1 MEKQI
6 TSHIVKG
13 AILGG
18 ISILFSIIIYVFNL
32 YTTQW
37 LSWISYAILIG
48 GIIYGNILFSNQN
61 NNNVSF
67 GNIFAHGFKT
77 TAVVIVIS
85 VVYTILSLKVLFP
98 DMIDKIVDISR
109 VEMEKNPQMTD
120 EMIEQGITMTKKLF
134 LPFAIGGIIL
144 GLGFFGAIGSLE
156 LMCIS
161 LGIESS
167 KNMDVTGNKVH
178 DSFWF
183 ENKYQEIQ
191 DYCEKDVDVLIN
203 VITKIKSL

>member
-32 YTTQW
+32 YTSQW
-37 LSWISYAILIG
+37 LSWLSYAILIG
-48 GIIYGNILFSNQN
+48 GIIYGNVLFANQN
-61 NNNVSF
+61 DNKVSF

-85 VVYTILSLKVLFP
+85 VVYTLLSLKVLFP
-98 DMIDKIVDISR
+98 DMVDKIIEISR

-120 EMIEQGITMTKKLF
+120 EIIEQAISMTRKF
-134 LPFAIGGIIL
+134 FIPFAVGGVLIGTGIM
-144 GLGFFGAIGSLE
+144 GAIGSL
-156 LMCIS
+156 I
-161 LGIESS
+161 GAAVAK
-167 KNMDVTGNKVH
+167 KNPVDPFT
-178 DSFWF
+178 DI
-183 ENKYQEIQ
+183 QATIQ
-191 DYCEKDVDVLIN
+191 DTEAIDQ
-203 VITKIKSL
+203 

>member
-1 MEKQI
+1 MDKQI

-48 GIIYGNILFSNQN
+48 GIIYGNILFANQN
-61 NNNVSF
+61 DNNVSF

-77 TAVVIVIS
+77 TAVTIVIT
-85 VVYTILSLKVLFP
+85 VVYTVLALYVLFP
-98 DMIDKIVDISR
+98 DMVDKIIEISR
-109 VEMEKNPQMTD
+109 TAMAKNPKLTD
-120 EMIEQGITMTKKLF
+120 EMIEQGIAMTKKLF

-144 GLGFFGAIGSLE
+144 GLGFFGAIGSL
-156 LMCIS
+156 I
-161 LGIESS
+161 GAAVAK
-167 KNMDVTGNKVH
+167 KNPIDPFK
-178 DSFWF
+178 
-183 ENKYQEIQ
+183 Q
-191 DYCEKDVDVLIN
+191 D
-203 VITKIKSL
+203 TAQ

>member
-1 MEKQI
+1 MDKQI

-48 GIIYGNILFSNQN
+48 GIIYGNILFANQN
-61 NNNVSF
+61 ENNVNF

-85 VVYTILSLKVLFP
+85 VLYTVLSLFIFP
-98 DMIDKIVDISR
+98 DMVDKIIEISR
-109 VEMEKNPQMTD
+109 TAMAKNPQMTD
-120 EMIEQGITMTKKLF
+120 EMIDQAITMTKKLF
-134 LPFAIGGIIL
+134 LPFAIAGAIFGT
-144 GLGFFGAIGSLE
+144 GFLGAIGSL
-156 LMCIS
+156 I
-161 LGIESS
+161 GAAVAK
-167 KNMDVTGNKVH
+167 KNPVDPFK
-178 DSFWF
+178 
-183 ENKYQEIQ
+183 Q
-191 DYCEKDVDVLIN
+191 D
-203 VITKIKSL
+203 TAQ